1 MPSMSEDN
9 KSDDIED
16 TRYRRHWSFVVCDP
30 KYLYPAGIFLLALG
44 VYLSFHF
51 RDPTQVSRVGTFV
64 IGIGVWM
71 TLRYTL
77 REGINRTKNMA
88 ASSPVIP
95 GTNQLNIGFF
105 NQISFSIGDAH
116 LQLHGFALV
125 VAGSLVASYG
135 DLALEKLFP
144 VYFC

>member
-1 MPSMSEDN
+1 MSEDD
-9 KSDDIED
+9 KTDDREE
-16 TRYRRHWSFVVCDP
+16 TKYKRHWSFVVCDP
-30 KYLYPAGIFLLALG
+30 KYLYPTAVILLVLG
-44 VYLSFHF
+44 VFLSFNF

-77 REGINRTKNMA
+77 REGINRTKSMA
-88 ASSPVIP
+88 DSSPVIP

-135 DLALEKLFP
+135 DLALVKLFP
-144 VYFC
+144 EYFF